1 MSTGRYGRRPGGAII
16 LTMRR
21 VAEHRVLPGAI
32 AAVAAPAGRALE
44 PAFADIAL
52 TLARARAR
60 GASLVVFPE
69 CALGG
74 YPGKVP
80 GAEGNPA
87 SPPLLRL
94 DGPEIAQLV
103 RLAGPTAVC
112 VGFSE
117 EAPGG
122 PYSSAVCL
130 SGDGVLGHHRKVHL
144 PPSEIGV
151 YEPGDGFAAFDT
163 PVGRLGMLICYD
175 KVFPESARALAD
187 DGAEIIASM
196 AAWPVCRVNPA
207 RRLKRDRQTLHFDLI
222 DRTRAIENQ
231 VVWVSANQTGT
242 LGDLR
247 FLGHA
252 KVVDPEGRV
261 LARTGAR
268 PGLAAARL
276 DARGAV
282 SASRTLL
289 SHLADRR
296 PAAYRDHAA
305 RRADASPVE
314 TPIASPALAAA

>member
-1 MSTGRYGRRPGGAII
+1 MVA
-16 LTMRR
+16 MRSF
-21 VAEHRVLPGAI
+21 VSNSALPGAI

-60 GASLVVFPE
+60 GAGLVVFPE

-74 YPGKVP
+74 YPGKAP
-80 GAEGNPA
+80 GNEGNPG

-94 DGPEIAQLV
+94 DGPEIAQLI
-103 RLAGPTAVC
+103 RIAGPTVVC
-112 VGFSE
+112 VGSSE
-117 EAPGG
+117 EAPRG

-144 PPSEIGV
+144 PPGEIGV
-151 YEPGDGFAAFDT
+151 YEPGEGFAAFDT
-163 PVGRLGMLICYD
+163 PVGRLGMLICYV

-207 RRLKRDRQTLHFDLI
+207 RRLARDRQTLHFDLI

-268 PGLAAARL
+268 PGMATARV

-282 SASRTLL
+282 SASRALL

-296 PAAYRDHAA
+296 PAAYRADAA
-305 RRADASPVE
+305 RPADASPLE
-314 TPIASPALAAA
+314 TPIASRALAPA

>member
-1 MSTGRYGRRPGGAII
+1 MSAMRSTVSRRP
-16 LTMRR
+16 
-21 VAEHRVLPGAI
+21 LPQAI

-44 PAFADIAL
+44 PAFADMAL

-80 GAEGNPA
+80 GYEENPA
-87 SPPLLRL
+87 SPPLIRL

-103 RLAGPTAVC
+103 RLAGPTVVC

-130 SGDGVLGHHRKVHL
+130 NGDGVLGQHRKVHL
-144 PPSEIGV
+144 PPGEVGI
-151 YEPGDGFAAFDT
+151 YEPGAGFAAFDT

-187 DGAEIIASM
+187 DGAEIITCM

-207 RRLKRDRQTLHFDLI
+207 RRLARDRQTLHFDLI

-261 LARTGAR
+261 LAHTGPR
-268 PGLAAARL
+268 PGMATARI

-282 SASRTLL
+282 AASRAVL
-289 SHLADRR
+289 SHLGDRR
-296 PAAYRDHAA
+296 PAAYGARAA
-305 RRADASPVE
+305 ADPAAPLFTETAMASPVL
-314 TPIASPALAAA
+314 APA